1 MSAKA
6 LSLSKQIVSEIKL
19 ANTTFTMNGKKLD
32 KSFLQGPMSEFLS
45 TSKVF
50 GKSAKELEHLASSYA
65 TYLRSTRILSELQD
79 RYAGRE
85 KTIAESARLV
95 GLELP
100 KKNN

>member
-32 KSFLQGPMSEFLS
+32 KSFLQVGPMSEFLS

-65 TYLRSTRILSELQD
+65 TYLRSTRSSQNCKTVMLDVKRPLLKVLVSRIG
-79 RYAGRE
+79 APE
-85 KTIAESARLV
+85 KE
-95 GLELP
+95 
-100 KKNN
+100 